1 MEHQYLETNCPFLNA
16 EYLEYLK
23 TFRFKP
29 HEHVVLSYHEEEA
42 DPQNRRGGL
51 NISIKG
57 LWIDTI
63 LYEVPLLALTSEA
76 YFRFVDTDWDYE
88 GQEKRAYQKGQAL
101 LDYGIAFSEFGSRRR
116 RSYKAHDLVMKGLVR
131 AAKDVKNGRFV
142 GSSNVHFSMKYG
154 VMPVGTV
161 AHEWFMGTAASM
173 DDFKNSTKRALDCW
187 IGTFG
192 DGVLGIA
199 LTDTFGTPAF
209 LEAFAKP
216 MPNAGGKT
224 YAQSFAGI
232 RQDSGDP
239 EEFIKLMRNFYD
251 RNGIMEKTIIFSDS
265 LNVEKSKKYHDKA
278 KENGFYPSFGIGTFF
293 TS

>member
-1 MEHQYLETNCPFLNA
+1 MKQNCPFLNS
-16 EYLEYLK
+16 EYLDYLK

-29 HEHVVLSYHEEEA
+29 DEHVVLSYDEKKE
-42 DPQNRRGGL
+42 DPQDATGGMK
-51 NISIKG
+51 ISIKG

-88 GQEKRAYQKGQAL
+88 GQEEKAYQKGRAL
-101 LDYGIAFSEFGSRRR
+101 LEYGIAFSEFGTRRR
-116 RSYKAHDLVMKGLVR
+116 RSYRSHDVVMKGLDR
-131 AAKDVKNGRFV
+131 AAKNVEKGRFV
-142 GSSNVHFSMKYG
+142 GSSNIHFSMKYR
-154 VMPVGTV
+154 VTPVGTV

-173 DDFKNSTKRALDCW
+173 DDFKSSTKRALDCW

-192 DGVLGIA
+192 DGILGIA

-224 YAQSFAGI
+224 YAQSFAGV

-239 EEFIKLMRNFYD
+239 ENFIKLMRSFYD
-251 RNGIMEKTIIFSDS
+251 QNGIAEKTVIFSDS

-278 KENGFYPSFGIGTFF
+278 RENGLYPSFGIGTFL
-293 TS
+293 TSK